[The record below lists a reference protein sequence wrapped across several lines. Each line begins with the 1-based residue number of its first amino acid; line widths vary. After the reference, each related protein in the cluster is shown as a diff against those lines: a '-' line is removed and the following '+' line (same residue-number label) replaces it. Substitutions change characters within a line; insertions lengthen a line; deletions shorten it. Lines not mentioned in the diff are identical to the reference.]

1 MTGVDQRASGPKSKA
16 EAKAEAKVEPVGRR
30 NDAALLARGVGRL
43 LVDMGYSVLTELRVG
58 AGRRVDMAGCNAR
71 GAIVIVEIKS
81 SVADFRGDKKW
92 RCYLPYCD
100 SFYFAVAADFPLQL
114 LPQDSGLIVADSYGA
129 EVIRPAPV
137 MTMNGNRRRSL
148 TLRFARAAADRLR
161 DVLEGDPAA
170 PVSQTRPQR

>member
-1 MTGVDQRASGPKSKA
+1 MTGVDEGASGPKSKA
-16 EAKAEAKVEPVGRR
+16 EPVGRR

-58 AGRRVDMAGCNAR
+58 EGHRVDVAGCNAR

-81 SVADFRGDKKW
+81 SVADFRGDRKW
-92 RCYLPYCD
+92 RRYLPYCD
-100 SFYFAVAADFPLQL
+100 SFYFAVRADFPLEL
-114 LPQDSGLIVADSYGA
+114 LPHDSGLIVADSYGA

-137 MTMNGNRRRSL
+137 MAMNGNRRRSL

-161 DVLEGDPAA
+161 DALDGERSA
-170 PVSQTRPQR
+170 PVSRTRPQR